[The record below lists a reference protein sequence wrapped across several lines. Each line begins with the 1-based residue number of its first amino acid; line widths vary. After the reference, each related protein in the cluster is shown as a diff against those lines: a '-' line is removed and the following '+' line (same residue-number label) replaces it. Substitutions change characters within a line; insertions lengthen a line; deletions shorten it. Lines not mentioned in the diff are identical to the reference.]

1 MQDEGE
7 QASCSVHWIQCLV
20 VLVGQGQW
28 IIVSLCSLA
37 LRCLNGSLPIS

>member
-7 QASCSVHWIQCLV
+7 QASFSLHWIQCIV
-20 VLVGQGQW
+20 VMVGQGQW
-28 IIVSLCSLA
+28 IIVSLYSLA